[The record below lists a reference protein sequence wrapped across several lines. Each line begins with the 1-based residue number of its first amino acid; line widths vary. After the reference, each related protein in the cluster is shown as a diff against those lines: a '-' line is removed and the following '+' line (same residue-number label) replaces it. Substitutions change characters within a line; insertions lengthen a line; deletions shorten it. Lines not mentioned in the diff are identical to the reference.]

1 MKKILITIICF
12 LLSSC
17 SYNSI
22 GRLYRSGNLSGYE
35 YVYVKP
41 TTQRSIGF
49 CNNGHVVATIMSP
62 SDMIVGEFMSMGFV
76 ALNDFPDSTLVQKTI
91 VVAYGEKSVK
101 KSGDRYR
108 AEIVIQGLSCT
119 DYKLLIAV
127 DEVGYGNDEIEA
139 IRDAIDRCFRKI
151 IENR

>member
-22 GRLYRSGNLSGYE
+22 GKLYRSGNISGYE

-41 TTQRSIGF
+41 TAQRSIGF
-49 CNNGHVVATIMSP
+49 CNNGHVVATVMSP

-76 ALNDFPDSTLVQKTI
+76 ALNDFPDRTLVQKTI
-91 VVAYGEKSVK
+91 VVTYGEKSVNK
-101 KSGDRYR
+101 TGVRYR
-108 AEIVIQGLSCT
+108 ADVVIQGMSAI
-119 DYKLLIAV
+119 DYKLVMTI
-127 DEVGYGNDEIEA
+127 EGTGYGDDEIEA
-139 IRDAIDRCFRKI
+139 IRNAIDMCFRKFYK
-151 IENR
+151 